1 METEE
6 ELMRQP
12 GVCEECKA
20 GSTVEPVERTGGLQW
35 QQQAASGV
43 LEGPLVRDDDLGL
56 HIKLHTFTTIS
67 TKGFRVVRN

>member
-1 METEE
+1 MDAWPGGERRGGLSPGHDETVETEE
-6 ELMRQP
+6 ELMRLP

-43 LEGPLVRDDDLGL
+43 LEGPLV
-56 HIKLHTFTTIS
+56 
-67 TKGFRVVRN
+67 